1 MKDDISSGDNCKNQV
16 EALLFASGKKLEVGF
31 IEELISSKNKE
42 FVRGALRELKREYDE
57 RDSPLMILEEGSSWK
72 ISVREKYLPLVRKI
86 VADTE
91 LSKTVMETLAIIAWK
106 SPVLQSEIIHIRTN
120 KAYDHINELLESGF
134 ITKEKHGRSFMLKV
148 TNKFYEYFDVEG
160 AEGIRDV
167 FARIKEK
174 PEQKKVD
181 EFNDA
186 APASTVKETEEENEK
201 IGNLKVYDEDD
212 KTNEDGDSGISGEE
226 KEEFSTESVEKEKET
241 CGEHT
246 EDLEESVKHE
256 ENSGKQGEKQ

>member
-1 MKDDISSGDNCKNQV
+1 MKDDMSAGDNCKNQV

-42 FVRGALRELKREYDE
+42 FVRGALKELKREYDE

-134 ITKEKHGRSFMLKV
+134 ITKEKRSEERRV
-148 TNKFYEYFDVEG
+148 G
-160 AEGIRDV
+160 
-167 FARIKEK
+167 KECRSRWS
-174 PEQKKVD
+174 P
-181 EFNDA
+181 
-186 APASTVKETEEENEK
+186 
-201 IGNLKVYDEDD
+201 
-212 KTNEDGDSGISGEE
+212 
-226 KEEFSTESVEKEKET
+226 
-241 CGEHT
+241 
-246 EDLEESVKHE
+246 
-256 ENSGKQGEKQ
+256 